1 MELPAGQESTEED
14 FGLVW
19 SVNIYSRY
27 ECYHY
32 ERPFLSPSLHLTLLQ
47 SPDSADLPSKMVRVL
62 SEVEDNVLVMDTLNT
77 DLGLAQCEVS
87 DSEAGSSSS
96 FEVLLPDFSS
106 LGISD
111 DTNKENCATNDWAE
125 KRKSAGGRDGAS
137 YCDER

>member
-1 MELPAGQESTEED
+1 
-14 FGLVW
+14 
-19 SVNIYSRY
+19 
-27 ECYHY
+27 
-32 ERPFLSPSLHLTLLQ
+32 
-47 SPDSADLPSKMVRVL
+47 MVRVL

-111 DTNKENCATNDWAE
+111 DTNK
-125 KRKSAGGRDGAS
+125 
-137 YCDER
+137 